1 MKKRIVI
8 VALLVCILVLSIAS
22 TTIAYFTDTKAA
34 TNTFTV
40 GEVKIKLTETAPNGT
55 VTEIKDNVTGFKY
68 EDVFP
73 TQKIAKNP
81 TIVNASDKFGAY
93 VGAVITIT
101 VDTNA
106 KITDILKDKAA
117 VKAFLS
123 NLVATDD
130 GIEFTDDST
139 ITIKIIKADA
149 LAAGGSYALFDNVVI
164 PAEWNNAQMA
174 IFAGLTI
181 KVDAYA
187 TQVEGLADGTTA
199 MQAAFDVFD

>member
-101 VDTNA
+101 VAQDA
-106 KITDILKDKAA
+106 EIKDILANEDA
-117 VKAFLS
+117 VKAFLG
-123 NLVATDD
+123 NLVAEAVIT
-130 GIEFTDDST
+130 FTDAHT
-139 ITIKIIKADA
+139 ATVKIIKADA
-149 LAAGGSYALFDNVVI
+149 LAASGSYALFDNVVI

>member
-101 VDTNA
+101 VAQDA
-106 KITDILKDKAA
+106 EIKDILANEDA
-117 VKAFLS
+117 VKAFLG
-123 NLVATDD
+123 NLVAEAVIT
-130 GIEFTDDST
+130 FTDAHT
-139 ITIKIIKADA
+139 ATVKIIKDNA

-199 MQAAFDVFD
+199 MKAAFPEKFN